1 MNPTV
6 ELKKPGSQAGRL
18 AQGTSPRGPHTCHPQ
33 HTGCSSYTPGPQGWS
48 VGSHTLTHSHAHTH
62 THTHTLSHT
71 HSHTHSHTPTHS
83 HTHTH
88 TLTHTHTHKH
98 TLSHTHKHTLTHT
111 HIQTHTLTHTQH
123 SPYTKGH
130 QRPKPRKEI
139 LYQSVRKF
147 ASTGRTGQ
155 SREKKTHGVPA
166 HPPRLPP
173 GKKVWGSTETG
184 PQMLA
189 TPDPSPLTFHNP
201 KHPRT

>member
-33 HTGCSSYTPGPQGWS
+33 HTGCSSYTPGHQGWS

-83 HTHTH
+83 HTHSH
-88 TLTHTHTHKH
+88 SH
-98 TLSHTHKHTLTHT
+98 SHT
-111 HIQTHTLTHTQH
+111 QTHTLTHTQTH
-123 SPYTKGH
+123 SHTHSQHTPNTKGH

>member
-1 MNPTV
+1 MNPMV

-71 HSHTHSHTPTHS
+71 HSHTPTHTHS
-83 HTHTH
+83 HTHSHSHSHTQTHTPTHTQTHSH
-88 TLTHTHTHKH
+88 TLTYKHTH
-98 TLSHTHKHTLTHT
+98 SHTHSTHHTPKG
-111 HIQTHTLTHTQH
+111 IRG
-123 SPYTKGH
+123 PNPGKKFFTKVLGNLL
-130 QRPKPRKEI
+130 QQGELDR
-139 LYQSVRKF
+139 V
-147 ASTGRTGQ
+147 G
-155 SREKKTHGVPA
+155 EKKTHGVPA